1 VAPRPASD
9 GMRIGEMARLVGV
22 SERTLRYYE
31 ELGLVMATRQNPRGS
46 RHYDEVQVAR
56 VLRIKELQ
64 GLLGFNLLEISTI
77 LQAQDRIDEL
87 RGELA
92 EHDDAPSRRQIL
104 QEGCASRA
112 VSADVQASW
121 RASPNSWARST
132 NRWRAPRPYSRAW
145 TRQRPPHP
153 PGLRR
158 PQSDLLRHSRPKRRG
173 DSGRERRER
182 RVVEAM
188 GLGNR
193 LTGDGTPHDV
203 DALGKAG
210 SSSTAWR
217 QPPAAMAS
225 V

>member
-64 GLLGFNLLEISTI
+64 GCSASTCSRS
-77 LQAQDRIDEL
+77 ARSF
-87 RGELA
+87 RPKTA
-92 EHDDAPSRRQIL
+92 STSCAASSPSTTMRPVGARYFKR
-104 QEGCASRA
+104 GCASRA
-112 VSADVQASW
+112 VSTPMWQASW

-158 PQSDLLRHSRPKRRG
+158 LSRTFFATLGPNG
-173 DSGRERRER
+173 GAIQVGSEESG
-182 RVVEAM
+182 V
-188 GLGNR
+188 
-193 LTGDGTPHDV
+193 
-203 DALGKAG
+203 
-210 SSSTAWR
+210 
-217 QPPAAMAS
+217 
-225 V
+225 

>member
-64 GLLGFNLLEISTI
+64 GCSASTCSRS
-77 LQAQDRIDEL
+77 ARSSGQDRIDEL

-112 VSADVQASW
+112 VSTPMWQASW
-121 RASPNSWARST
+121 RASPNSWPGRRTDGGHLGPTLGLDATER
-132 NRWRAPRPYSRAW
+132 RI
-145 TRQRPPHP
+145 

-158 PQSDLLRHSRPKRRG
+158 PQSDLLRHSRPKRRAIQ
-173 DSGRERRER
+173 SGAKRAAL
-182 RVVEAM
+182 VEAM

-193 LTGDGTPHDV
+193 SQV
-203 DALGKAG
+203 MA
-210 SSSTAWR
+210 
-217 QPPAAMAS
+217 PPRR
-225 V
+225 